1 MCKTDAGIHTG
12 ITLDKCKL
20 TEKIDYFDW
29 KTTCYEIYIISFK
42 VYVRLLSQPSF
53 HKRIIERQN
62 ACSQLYDPLKV
73 FTNYCRQNCKVS
85 TTIAD
90 KMELPR
96 PLPPLPTEPGQ
107 SNISS
112 RYCMKKCGCK
122 MVSLSFEDR
131 LWICKWTNDPC
142 HFIDKAWVDCSKLTT
157 PKN

>member
-12 ITLDKCKL
+12 ITLDKSKL
-20 TEKIDYFDW
+20 TENIAYFDCN
-29 KTTCYEIYIISFK
+29 TTSYEKFK

-73 FTNYCRQNCKVS
+73 FTNYCRQNCEVS

-131 LWICKWTNDPC
+131 L
-142 HFIDKAWVDCSKLTT
+142 
-157 PKN
+157 